1 MPAFLHLLKADS
13 AASLA
18 TSVIESNLAEPD
30 ARVTVVLL
38 DGASAPSLP
47 AGVTVRRLADALK
60 GPGCARERDSVAR
73 VGDQLQVRDLI
84 FAHDH
89 VITW

>member
-1 MPAFLHLLKADS
+1 MATFLHLVKLDS
-13 AASLA
+13 AALA
-18 TSVIESNLAEPD
+18 RVVIESNLREAA

-38 DGASAPSLP
+38 DGAPAPSLP
-47 AGVTVRRLADALK
+47 ADIAVRRLGA
-60 GPGCARERDSVAR
+60 
-73 VGDQLQVRDLI
+73 GDLDYAGLLDLV

>member
-13 AASLA
+13 AGLAASVVA
-18 TSVIESNLAEPD
+18 SNRREAD
-30 ARVTVVLL
+30 SRVTVVLL
-38 DGASAPSLP
+38 EDTPAPALP
-47 AGVTVRRLADALK
+47 AGVAVRRLADGDLDYK
-60 GPGCARERDSVAR
+60 G
-73 VGDQLQVRDLI
+73 LLDLI

>member
-1 MPAFLHLLKADS
+1 MAAFLHLVKGDS
-13 AASLA
+13 AALA
-18 TSVIESNLAEPD
+18 GAVIESNLREGA

-38 DGASAPSLP
+38 DGAPAPTLP
-47 AGVTVRRLADALK
+47 AGVAVRRLA
-60 GPGCARERDSVAR
+60 PGDLDY
-73 VGDQLQVRDLI
+73 VGLLDLV

>member
-1 MPAFLHLLKADS
+1 MAAFLHLVKHDS
-13 AASLA
+13 AALA
-18 TSVIESNLAEPD
+18 GVVIESNLREAD

-38 DGASAPSLP
+38 DGAVAPSLP
-47 AGVTVRRLADALK
+47 ADVAVRRL
-60 GPGCARERDSVAR
+60 PG
-73 VGDQLQVRDLI
+73 DLDYAGLLDLV